1 MDIQFTVLNMGD
13 LSNFPIKIDREV
25 GKSRRIVI
33 RLESI
38 SEYSNLE

>member
-13 LSNFPIKIDREV
+13 LSNFPIKIDWEE
-25 GKSRRIVI
+25 GKSRIVI

-38 SEYSNLE
+38 SEHSNLE